1 MRIDRAGGPFIGAA
15 AAAAGLGAVLR
26 QPWLL
31 VPGAAMSLFFAFF
44 FRDPDRHSDAGPA
57 DVVSPAD
64 GRVLVAGA
72 PEASGAPPGRWQQ
85 ISIFLS
91 PMDVHI
97 NRIPVGGRVTRVL
110 RVPGKFLP
118 AYRADA
124 AHENERTEIW
134 IDRDGQTVVC
144 RQVVGILARRIVCR
158 LEEGERVETGQRYG
172 IMKFGSRID
181 LYLPV
186 DSMLRAAVGDR
197 VRGGETVL
205 ATLPGPGGAAA

>member
-1 MRIDRAGGPFIGAA
+1 MRIDRAGGPFIGTA
-15 AAAAGLGAVLR
+15 AAAAGLGAIFR
-26 QPWLL
+26 QPWLM
-31 VPGAAMSLFFAFF
+31 VPGAALSLFFAFF

-64 GRVLVAGA
+64 GRVLIAGTA
-72 PEASGAPPGRWQQ
+72 EPSGAPPGHWKQ

-91 PMDVHI
+91 PMDVHV
-97 NRIPVGGRVTRVL
+97 NRIPVSGRVTRVL
-110 RVPGKFLP
+110 RIPGRFLP
-118 AYRADA
+118 AYRTDA

-134 IDRDGQTVVC
+134 IDRDGQAVVC

-181 LYLPV
+181 LYLPP
-186 DSMLRAAVGDR
+186 DSVLRVEMGDR

-205 ATLPGPGGAAA
+205 ASLSRPEDTAA